1 MIRDHIYTARGPLS
15 AWTVYISWMT
25 PIISFISSILI
36 PLCFGS
42 IEIAGV
48 PSLKSTL
55 IPIKRTIHKKSLI
68 SADSLP
74 NKLNFKF

>member
-42 IEIAGV
+42 IEIAV
-48 PSLKSTL
+48 PYVY
-55 IPIKRTIHKKSLI
+55 
-68 SADSLP
+68 LP
-74 NKLNFKF
+74 TWESQV